1 MKDEHS
7 ITCDGRP
14 YEVIAD
20 SLDLSKVKKGYLL
33 FKGSGNP
40 DEHHEIIG
48 IMLDDGRTIGDIE
61 QVTKVEVH
69 KVDIFNQNGY
79 VVIEDVTKEK
89 LLHTGE
95 LLF

>member
-1 MKDEHS
+1 MGDKNNK
-7 ITCDGRP
+7 P

-20 SLDLSKVKKGYLL
+20 TMDLSKVKKGYLL
-33 FKGSGNP
+33 FKGSGSP

-48 IMLDDGRTIGDIE
+48 IMLDDGTQIGVME
-61 QVTKVEVH
+61 QITKVEEH
-69 KVDIFNQNGY
+69 
-79 VVIEDVTKEK
+79 VIDAEKGIVLINDVTKEK

>member
-1 MKDEHS
+1 MGDKNNK
-7 ITCDGRP
+7 P

-20 SLDLSKVKKGYLL
+20 SMDLSKVKKGYLL
-33 FKGSGNP
+33 FKGSGRP

-48 IMLDDGRTIGDIE
+48 IMLDDGTQIGDME
-61 QVTKVEVH
+61 QITKVEEH
-69 KVDIFNQNGY
+69 
-79 VVIEDVTKEK
+79 VIDAEKGIVLINDVTNEK

>member
-1 MKDEHS
+1 MGDKNNK
-7 ITCDGRP
+7 P

-20 SLDLSKVKKGYLL
+20 SMDLSKVKKGYLL
-33 FKGSGNP
+33 FKGSGRP

-48 IMLDDGRTIGDIE
+48 IMLDDGTQIGDME
-61 QVTKVEVH
+61 QITKVEEH
-69 KVDIFNQNGY
+69 
-79 VVIEDVTKEK
+79 VIDAEKGIVLINDVTKEK